1 MSKNNESQHEVE
13 KSSTSKDVE
22 LFQLFQESDNRINE
36 HLEEIKQYKPD
47 YSGRYMV
54 GYNLYGNT
62 HSSNFA
68 PVSAI
73 IAPSF
78 ITIGTLLGLSG
89 FGLGWLV
96 LPLISPFII
105 RKIETKYG
113 IYGDIFGI
121 DYTKKRKNNSL
132 FWKMFTKFMM
142 TKKQRQIVI
151 SMQQEKEEY
160 DTAVEL
166 YNLLIQKTRIDL
178 ANDLEIIN
186 KYFATQGEY
195 TEINEGGSLIYHKIP
210 EKVVTPTKLT
220 NRELSAEILSRL
232 SGNS

>member
-13 KSSTSKDVE
+13 KSSTSKDIE

-68 PVSAI
+68 PASAV

-78 ITIGTLLGLSG
+78 IAIGTLLGLSG

-113 IYGDIFGI
+113 IYGDIFSI
-121 DYTKKRKNNSL
+121 DYTKKRKNNSP
-132 FWKMFTKFMM
+132 FWRMFTKFMM
-142 TKKQRQIVI
+142 TKKQRQII
-151 SMQQEKEEY
+151 TSMQKEKEEY

-166 YNLLIQKTRIDL
+166 YNLLIQKARIDL
-178 ANDLEIIN
+178 VDDLKIANTYLVTKGRYVTIGDDASRILHE
-186 KYFATQGEY
+186 
-195 TEINEGGSLIYHKIP
+195 LP
-210 EKVVTPTKLT
+210 EESVKST
-220 NRELSAEILSRL
+220 NRELSAKILSRL
-232 SGNS
+232 HES